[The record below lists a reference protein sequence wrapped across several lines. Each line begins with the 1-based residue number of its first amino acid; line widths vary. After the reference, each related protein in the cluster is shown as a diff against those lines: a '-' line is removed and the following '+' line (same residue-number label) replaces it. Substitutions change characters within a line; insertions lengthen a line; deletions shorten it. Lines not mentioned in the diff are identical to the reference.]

1 MTTAKKGIASIF
13 ISKVLVGFLGL
24 AMVVIVSQYYG
35 AEGRGQISL
44 FLSSVAFLQVFM
56 DFGNNTSLINFS
68 YHYSNRNLWKTAF
81 IWVFAIG
88 ILAQVSILFFPHIV
102 WIYWVPIAAFLFS
115 VINLNNLLFMGN
127 RLVHSRNFFNVLFP
141 TLLLFFF
148 LIINSN
154 SVDIRNYLFALFTSL
169 FIVVLASVLYLY
181 LKVLK
186 NESTPFQFQSIVL
199 KQGFWVQLGQGV
211 QFLNYR
217 VVFFI
222 IAYYLGQSELGVFNN
237 ALVLGESI
245 WILGHSLGQILHIKI
260 LNSSNELEN
269 RKTTQKWLFINLGGT
284 LIMCFVLN
292 IIPNSFWIMLF
303 SKDFSSMKVLFP
315 YLSLGIVFFS
325 VSNILNHFFHAKN
338 QFKLILSINF
348 VGLVCG
354 LIMMFLLMP
363 EFKLIG
369 AALSWSFGLF
379 IPMLIYIYWFI
390 KKRV

>member
-1 MTTAKKGIASIF
+1 
-13 ISKVLVGFLGL
+13 
-24 AMVVIVSQYYG
+24 
-35 AEGRGQISL
+35 
-44 FLSSVAFLQVFM
+44 
-56 DFGNNTSLINFS
+56 
-68 YHYSNRNLWKTAF
+68 
-81 IWVFAIG
+81 
-88 ILAQVSILFFPHIV
+88 
-102 WIYWVPIAAFLFS
+102 
-115 VINLNNLLFMGN
+115 
-127 RLVHSRNFFNVLFP
+127 
-141 TLLLFFF
+141 
-148 LIINSN
+148 
-154 SVDIRNYLFALFTSL
+154 
-169 FIVVLASVLYLY
+169 
-181 LKVLK
+181 
-186 NESTPFQFQSIVL
+186 L